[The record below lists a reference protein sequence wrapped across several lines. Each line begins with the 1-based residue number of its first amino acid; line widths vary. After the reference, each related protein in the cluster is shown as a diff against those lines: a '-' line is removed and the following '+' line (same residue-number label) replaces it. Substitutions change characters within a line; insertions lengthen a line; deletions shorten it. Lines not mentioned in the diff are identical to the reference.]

1 MNLEILP
8 LAITMMVGPQIMSA
22 ILFVTAQRPVQ
33 TSAGFLVGVAVAA
46 SAGVA
51 VALGLA
57 NLLGDSLG
65 DSDNSGSL
73 GRVIQYGLVALL
85 VARAIQ
91 TYAGRKTAVPP
102 KWLGTLL
109 TADWKRAMKTG
120 LLLIFVMPSDIIIML
135 TVGANLAQNN
145 SSWIDALPFIAATV
159 LIAALPLLF
168 YLLFGRRAKDA
179 MPKVRDWMN
188 VNSWLV
194 NIIACSLFVILLLG

>member
-22 ILFVTAQRPVQ
+22 ILFVTAARPVQ

-65 DSDNSGSL
+65 DSDDSGSL

-91 TYAGRKTAVPP
+91 NYVGRKTAEPP

-120 LLLIFVMPSDIIIML
+120 LLLILVMPSDIIIML
-135 TVGANLAQNN
+135 TVGANLAQHN
-145 SSWIDALPFIAATV
+145 SSWIEALPFIAATV

-168 YLLFGRRAKDA
+168 YLLLGRRAKDA

-188 VNSWLV
+188 ANSWLV

>member
-91 TYAGRKTAVPP
+91 TYAGRKTAEPP

>member
-8 LAITMMVGPQIMSA
+8 IAITMMVGPQIMSA
-22 ILFVTAQRPVQ
+22 ILFVTTPRAVQ
-33 TSAGFLVGVAVAA
+33 TSAGFLVGVAVAT

-51 VALGLA
+51 IALWLA
-57 NLLGDSLG
+57 NLVGDSLG

-73 GRVIQYGLVALL
+73 GRVIQYALVALL

-91 TYAGRKTAVPP
+91 NYRGRKTAEPP

-109 TADWKRAMKTG
+109 NADWKRAMKTG
-120 LLLIFVMPSDIIIML
+120 LLLILVMPSDIIIML
-135 TVGANLAQNN
+135 TVGANLAQRQ

-168 YLLFGRRAKDA
+168 YLLFGRRAKAA
-179 MPKVRDWMN
+179 MPRVRDWMN
-188 VNSWLV
+188 ANSWLV
-194 NIIACSLFVILLLG
+194 NIIACVIFVILILG